1 MNYFEWVTEGLLIFI
16 VGIIGLFG
24 NGVSIWTFWRQRVHR
39 IFHNLLLI
47 LAIFDMVSD
56 WSPPSDLCKKRP
68 RKNLSLLHISKIM
81 PRMHC
86 FTYLVQTQLMT
97 FRIVCSTHRFIT
109 FPSKVLKIIIL
120 TFVPDLCGVLHPSIF
135 LSEILAFLRSIGP
148 NTNPT
153 LRHTHSPNWVDG
165 ECVLHSGFGYRTVF
179 GRLLS
184 LFASKVSYQH
194 QNACTLHTILTF

>member
-1 MNYFEWVTEGLLIFI
+1 MGDRRFADFHRGYYRSFWQWSLHLDLLETAGSPHF
-16 VGIIGLFG
+16 
-24 NGVSIWTFWRQRVHR
+24 SQ
-39 IFHNLLLI
+39 
-47 LAIFDMVSD
+47 
-56 WSPPSDLCKKRP
+56 PPSHLGYLWHGKRLITAFWPLQKKGLE
-68 RKNLSLLHISKIM
+68 KNLSLLHISKIM

-194 QNACTLHTILTF
+194 QNACTMHLIPKV

>member
-1 MNYFEWVTEGLLIFI
+1 MPKMHYLSGPDPIDDFQNSVLNTQIHYFPFKSSEDHYYYE
-16 VGIIGLFG
+16 
-24 NGVSIWTFWRQRVHR
+24 
-39 IFHNLLLI
+39 
-47 LAIFDMVSD
+47 
-56 WSPPSDLCKKRP
+56 
-68 RKNLSLLHISKIM
+68 
-81 PRMHC
+81 
-86 FTYLVQTQLMT
+86 
-97 FRIVCSTHRFIT
+97 
-109 FPSKVLKIIIL
+109 IL

-148 NTNPT
+148 NTNPA

-194 QNACTLHTILTF
+194 QNACTLHTILNFNFCSKFQF